1 MTALDE
7 VGAVLERPDLA
18 PVTMRTPPW
27 TVFAVDGFLERVL
40 DLTEPAIQASLG
52 TSLAELTGDWRF
64 SQSLYGRGE
73 GPMPPT
79 QLLGKFAQESGRIG
93 AMKYHSAKNTG
104 RGFGYVVFSDQLQSR
119 RASFLEVYDPH
130 ELIRQRTP

>member
-7 VGAVLERPDLA
+7 VGAVLERPDLS
-18 PVTMRTPPW
+18 PLTLRTPPW

-40 DLTEPAIQASLG
+40 DLTEPVIQASLG
-52 TSLAELTGDWRF
+52 TSVAELTGDWRF
-64 SQSLYGRGE
+64 SQALYGRGE

-79 QLLGKFAQESGRIG
+79 QLLGRLAQESGRIG

-104 RGFGYVVFSDQLQSR
+104 RGFGFVVFPDRLSSR
-119 RASFLEVYDPH
+119 GSSFLEVYDPH
-130 ELIRQRTP
+130 DLIRHRLP